1 MNSHSLHILEYS
13 LVQKALS
20 QRAATPYG
28 KAEAMEWRPFTDHS
42 FISNLQ
48 EETAEARRFLESGF
62 SLDFWELQDIKK
74 QLEALAAEGAVMEPL
89 ALLSLSRHL
98 YVARQIRSS
107 LGLRREEYPVLS
119 ELALGLV
126 ALKELEQRIA
136 QAIEPDGR
144 VADRASTELYHIRR
158 EQETARQRIH
168 SKLEDILSQESAGI
182 QESLITMREGRYVIP
197 VKADSKSKIKGIV
210 HDSSASGATVYMEP
224 LATIELNNRMR
235 QLVAREK
242 EEVERILR
250 ELSLEV
256 SQNLEAVQH
265 NIELIARFDLIYARA
280 QLALT
285 WNCCRPVISPSRY
298 IRLIKARHPALKD
311 PVPLDLELGDG
322 KLTMVITGPNTGG
335 KTVVLKTVGLLS
347 LMHQSG
353 FQIPAAEGSALP
365 VFTGVFADIG
375 DEQSIAQSLSTFSSH
390 IGQIKSIVEAAGPES
405 LILLDEIGAGTEP
418 AEGAALAMSVLLHL
432 TRKKCLTLSTTHYGA
447 LKAFVQSNTE
457 MLNAAMEF
465 DRERLAPSYRLMMG
479 IPGASYGIEIAAR
492 LGLPPDIVTDA
503 RGRIDTRSVQLEE
516 LISFLESTKRRMEQR
531 ELEAAGKE
539 AEAES
544 LRAEYELKIKGLR
557 GELKQLKQNASE
569 EARNILAQ
577 ARSAAEQAVAEIKK
591 QQADKQSIARSR
603 ELLQQAE
610 QALPQPVLESS
621 EAEEINTGHVYRP
634 GDQVKLSGMEKEG
647 QVIDVLDS
655 GNKLRVQI
663 GGVKMTVPRKK
674 ARPMAKEMPDQR
686 KGASLTV
693 SEDQEKLFPPELHLL
708 GMRAEESIEAL
719 DRYLGEAVYH
729 GIGSVRIVHGKG
741 TGVLRK
747 VVKERLSKDPRV
759 KSFRLGQWNEGQDG
773 VTVVELE

>member
-1 MNSHSLHILEYS
+1 MNQHSLQILEYS

-28 KAEAMEWRPFTDHS
+28 KEEAQNLRPFANRD
-42 FISNLQ
+42 FINNLQ
-48 EETAEARRFLESGF
+48 EQTAEARKFLESGF
-62 SLDFWELQDIKK
+62 SLDFWELQDIRKS
-74 QLEALAAEGAVMEPL
+74 LDGLAAEGAVMEPL
-89 ALLSLSRHL
+89 SLLSLSRHL
-98 YVARQIRSS
+98 YVARQIRST

-119 ELALGLV
+119 ELAQGLT

-168 SKLEDILSQESAGI
+168 SKLEDILGAESAGI
-182 QESLITMREGRYVIP
+182 QENIITMREGRYVIP
-197 VKADSKSKIKGIV
+197 VKADSKSRIKGIV

-235 QLVAREK
+235 QLIVREK

-250 ELSLEV
+250 DLSLQV
-256 SQNLEAVQH
+256 SQNLEVVQR
-265 NIELIARFDLIYARA
+265 NIELIARFDLIYARS
-280 QLALT
+280 QLALA
-285 WNCCRPVISPSRY
+285 WSCCRPVVSSSRY

-353 FQIPAAEGSALP
+353 LQVPAAEGSALP
-365 VFTGVFADIG
+365 VFFDIFADIG

-390 IGQIKSIVEAAGPES
+390 IGQIKSIVEAAGTES
-405 LILLDEIGAGTEP
+405 LVLLDEIGAGTEP
-418 AEGAALAMSVLLHL
+418 SEGAALAMSVLLHL
-432 TRKKCLTLSTTHYGA
+432 TQNKCLTLSTTHYGA
-447 LKAFVQSNTE
+447 LKAFVQANEE

-479 IPGASYGIEIAAR
+479 IPGASYGIEIASR
-492 LGLPPDIVTDA
+492 LGLPPDIVADA

-531 ELEAAGKE
+531 ELEAANKE

-544 LRAEYELKIKGLR
+544 LKTEYEEKVKGLKE
-557 GELKQLKQNASE
+557 ELKQLKQSAAE
-569 EARNILAQ
+569 EARNILSQ

-610 QALPQPVLESS
+610 QALPHPVAESPDN
-621 EAEEINTGHVYRP
+621 ENQYTDHTYRP
-634 GDQVKLSGMEKEG
+634 GDRVRLSGMQKEG
-647 QVIDVLDS
+647 EVLEVLDA
-655 GNKLRVQI
+655 GKKLKIQV
-663 GGVKMTVPRKK
+663 GGVKMTVPRQK
-674 ARPMAKEMPDQR
+674 ARPIINKENEQ
-686 KGASLTV
+686 KKEASLTV

-719 DRYLGEAVYH
+719 DKYLGEAVYH

-747 VVKERLSKDPRV
+747 VVKERLGQDPRV

-773 VTVVELE
+773 VTVVELK